1 MDNIKDLLGEEIKTE
16 IKSLSALNS
25 GTKEKSMAIDDLAKL
40 YRLRIEETKNEAEV
54 AEKQARREMEK
65 EQSASDN
72 SSHRRTA
79 QLERDRLDEQ
89 VKERYFRVGIAAAEL
104 VIPLVFYGIWMS
116 KGFKFEE
123 SGTFT
128 SKTFMGLI
136 NRFRPTKK

>member
-1 MDNIKDLLGEEIKTE
+1 MDSIKDLLGEEIKTE
-16 IKSLSALNS
+16 IKSLSTLNS

-65 EQSASDN
+65 EQSVSDN

-89 VKERYFRVGIAAAEL
+89 VKERYFRVGIAVAEL

-123 SGTFT
+123 SGTYT

>member
-123 SGTFT
+123 SGTYT

>member
-25 GTKEKSMAIDDLAKL
+25 GTKEKSMAIDDLTKL

>member
-16 IKSLSALNS
+16 IKSLSDLNS

-128 SKTFMGLI
+128 SNTFKGLI

>member
-72 SSHRRTA
+72 SSYRRTA

-89 VKERYFRVGIAAAEL
+89 VKERYFRVSIAAAEL

-123 SGTFT
+123 SGTYT

>member
-128 SKTFMGLI
+128 SNTFKGLI

>member
-65 EQSASDN
+65 EQNASDN

-89 VKERYFRVGIAAAEL
+89 VKERYFRIGIAAAEL
-104 VIPLVFYGIWMS
+104 IIPLVFYGIWMS
-116 KGFKFEE
+116 RGFKFEE
-123 SGTFT
+123 SGTYT

>member
-40 YRLRIEETKNEAEV
+40 YRLRIDEIKNEAEV

-128 SKTFMGLI
+128 SNTFKGLI